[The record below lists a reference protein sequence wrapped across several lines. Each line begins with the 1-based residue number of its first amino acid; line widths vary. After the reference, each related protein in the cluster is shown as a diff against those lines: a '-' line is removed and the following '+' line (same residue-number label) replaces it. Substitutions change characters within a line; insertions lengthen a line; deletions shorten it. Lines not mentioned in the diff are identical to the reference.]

1 MKGAHLYEGVG
12 KRKNEIPVCG
22 ADHKGVGGG
31 EGVSLTIKKVFFCI
45 I

>member
-1 MKGAHLYEGVG
+1 MRSLSAV
-12 KRKNEIPVCG
+12 